1 MEIWGEKIL
10 EKYGAKFY
18 RILRANL
25 YGELG
30 VAGGECAAQAGD
42 GAEGFAGD

>member
-25 YGELG
+25 YGEFMI
-30 VAGGECAAQAGD
+30 QNFT
-42 GAEGFAGD
+42 AEFIW